1 MKIPSNGDG
10 AGGASDSILR
20 MGFPGLHS
28 CHAFHLPFQM
38 FEGRI
43 YGTIR
48 GRGEQGVL
56 EDRGFQRKK
65 VAET

>member
-20 MGFPGLHS
+20 IGFLGLLS
-28 CHAFHLPFQM
+28 CHASHLPFQM

-43 YGTIR
+43 Y
-48 GRGEQGVL
+48 
-56 EDRGFQRKK
+56 
-65 VAET
+65 